1 MQELAISYPGTNI
14 IGSGGNINKLYRL
27 AEKKDKKKQRI
38 TVEVLHKLHESL
50 NKLSVEE
57 RMEKYQLKP
66 DRADVIVPAGN
77 IFLTIADIIHATHIY
92 VPVIGLAD
100 GIIDGLYA
108 SHLEEKQKIL
118 GILPSKKMLR
128 THLKI
133 RKSKSYFSDNK
144 NRFMSKFLIKRFFI
158 IHNLFINCYFT

>member
-1 MQELAISYPGTNI
+1 MYLYYSLPYLKIQF
-14 IGSGGNINKLYRL
+14 INRSRGIFYKNM
-27 AEKKDKKKQRI
+27 
-38 TVEVLHKLHESL
+38 HESL

-57 RMEKYQLKP
+57 RMEKFQLKP

-118 GILPSKKMLR
+118 GILPSKKDVSG
-128 THLKI
+128 TPE
-133 RKSKSYFSDNK
+133 DAEE
-144 NRFMSKFLIKRFFI
+144 
-158 IHNLFINCYFT
+158 

>member
-1 MQELAISYPGTNI
+1 MGTTEKRYAGTGYFVSRYEHHRFGWKHTTNFIVWLKRKIRKNSEL
-14 IGSGGNINKLYRL
+14 
-27 AEKKDKKKQRI
+27 

-118 GILPSKKMLR
+118 GILPSKKDVSG
-128 THLKI
+128 TPE
-133 RKSKSYFSDNK
+133 DAEE
-144 NRFMSKFLIKRFFI
+144 
-158 IHNLFINCYFT
+158 

>member
-1 MQELAISYPGTNI
+1 M
-14 IGSGGNINKLYRL
+14 
-27 AEKKDKKKQRI
+27 
-38 TVEVLHKLHESL
+38 EVLHKLHESL

-118 GILPSKKMLR
+118 GILPSKKDA
-128 THLKI
+128 
-133 RKSKSYFSDNK
+133 SDAPED
-144 NRFMSKFLIKRFFI
+144 
-158 IHNLFINCYFT
+158 TEE